1 MTLIAHVFGK
11 LHIAKDVL
19 REISENVWFQNTLEQ
34 TQTIPNTVE
43 IWTTAPLPYLF
54 ITVKSTELEKVTL
67 SDMKIV
73 RIVC

>member
-43 IWTTAPLPYLF
+43 I
-54 ITVKSTELEKVTL
+54 
-67 SDMKIV
+67 
-73 RIVC
+73 